1 MEREKMSKVIE
12 AVKTE
17 AVATRSKK
25 ATKVVVE
32 QVKQLTNLRAE
43 VKNLEATA
51 KQIVKVLEVE
61 FGKNDTEKTSKFDT
75 LIHNNIDV
83 VRLDWRVRP
92 NFSSDKFTEEL
103 SKSVAVAYPELA
115 EALTGLI
122 AEAVAKATSETK
134 FTVINTLYK

>member
-1 MEREKMSKVIE
+1 MSKVIE

-51 KQIVKVLEVE
+51 KQIVKALEVE
-61 FGKNDTEKTSKFDT
+61 FGKNDTAKTSEFDT
-75 LIHNNIDV
+75 LIHNSIDV
-83 VRLDWRVRP
+83 ADLIGEFARTLVQT
-92 NFSSDKFTEEL
+92 SS
-103 SKSVAVAYPELA
+103 PR
-115 EALTGLI
+115 
-122 AEAVAKATSETK
+122 
-134 FTVINTLYK
+134 N